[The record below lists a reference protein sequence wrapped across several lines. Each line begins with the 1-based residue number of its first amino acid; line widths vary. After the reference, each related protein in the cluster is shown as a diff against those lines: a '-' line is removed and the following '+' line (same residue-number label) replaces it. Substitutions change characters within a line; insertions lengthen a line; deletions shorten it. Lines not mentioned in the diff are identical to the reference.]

1 PGADHG
7 HSGRTGDA
15 DRTDSGRGL
24 FHAARAPAV
33 VHYRG
38 MGTVLRA
45 YLHRFRPI
53 RSGGHLGI
61 GAPRVPAKRTERP
74 GRAMSEVLLQLDGLT
89 KRYGALV
96 AVDNVS
102 MRVQEGEVR
111 AVIGP
116 NGAGKTTLFH
126 LITGVVA
133 ASSGTVRFRGS
144 ELTRLA
150 PHAICQ
156 RGLSRTF
163 QLTSLFP
170 RMSARDS
177 PMLAARARHPRRWVP
192 FGGGAVFARARAA
205 GERALEQLGLA
216 HLADR
221 PAGLL
226 SHGDQRLLEV
236 AMAMAQEPRVLL
248 LDEPTQGLSVEETA
262 QAVETLAGLLD
273 KARVTVL
280 LVEHDMEVVFRLAH
294 RITVLHRGAVI

>member
-1 PGADHG
+1 MAD
-7 HSGRTGDA
+7 A
-15 DRTDSGRGL
+15 
-24 FHAARAPAV
+24 APAPSQA
-33 VHYRG
+33 
-38 MGTVLRA
+38 TA
-45 YLHRFRPI
+45 
-53 RSGGHLGI
+53 
-61 GAPRVPAKRTERP
+61 APTSDALIEL
-74 GRAMSEVLLQLDGLT
+74 EGLT

-102 MRVQEGEVR
+102 MRVAEGEVR

-126 LITGVVA
+126 LITGIVPPT
-133 ASSGTVRFRGS
+133 SGRVRFAGAD
-144 ELTRLA
+144 LTGLPA
-150 PHAICQ
+150 HVICQ

-170 RMSARDS
+170 EMSARENS
-177 PMLAARARHPRRWVP
+177 MLAAQARHARRWQP
-192 FGGGAVFARARAA
+192 FGGARIFAEARNA
-205 GERALEQLGLA
+205 GNAALEQLGLA
-216 HLADR
+216 DVADR

-236 AMAMAQEPRVLL
+236 AMAMAQGPKVLL

-262 QAVETLAGLLD
+262 QAVETLARFLD

-294 RITVLHRGAVI
+294 KITVLHRGGVIADGAPAEVKANARVQEAYLGGME